1 MVTTAVTLPVLGFSI
16 AISLALIVSS
26 ASLVALIGRE
36 SNREMIKLSS
46 VVRRPSSVVR
56 CLGVRNSYLSVNICM
71 HNIIVKLRYYINSS
85 IVKLQT
91 IYCMEYGSIVKLQT
105 IYCMEYGSA
114 KYCATEYGNIQV
126 KIYCRQYCWSETVN
140 TVSTDGLLILLIYY
154 KNGIQP

>member
-1 MVTTAVTLPVLGFSI
+1 
-16 AISLALIVSS
+16 
-26 ASLVALIGRE
+26 
-36 SNREMIKLSS
+36 
-46 VVRRPSSVVR
+46 
-56 CLGVRNSYLSVNICM
+56 M
-71 HNIIVKLRYYINSS
+71 HNIIVKLRYYINS
-85 IVKLQT
+85 
-91 IYCMEYGSIVKLQT
+91 SIVKLQT